1 MFINKI
7 GMKKTFI
14 KYFGFG
20 TNKDLDMMVHM
31 VGRSDLVGEPGKL
44 IGFDV
49 AIQKS
54 REMREDI
61 PETSPL
67 KITPRQLI
75 INNWGPDF
83 DMFVSV
89 PNPNGIAYGT
99 IWDLTPE
106 EIELVKEWEAVD
118 YGVQDEVWAIA
129 IDSKG
134 HFVQVET
141 QTLLRST
148 DKIDRVIKGADY
160 DPYVA
165 SKRIML
171 DLADDV
177 RIRYLER
184 KKNGIQ

>member
-1 MFINKI
+1 MNK
-7 GMKKTFI
+7 TYV

-31 VGRSDLVGEPGKL
+31 VGRSDLVGEPGRL

-49 AIQKS
+49 CIQKS
-54 REMREDI
+54 REMREEI

-67 KITPRQLI
+67 KIPPKDLI
-75 INNWGPDF
+75 IQNWGPDF
-83 DMFVSV
+83 DMFVSR

-99 IWDLTPE
+99 IWDLTQD
-106 EIELVKEWEAVD
+106 EIDLVKEWEAVD

-141 QTLLRST
+141 QTLLKPT
-148 DKIDRVIKGADY
+148 DKIDRIITGEDY
-160 DPYVA
+160 DPYIA
-165 SKRIML
+165 PKKSML
-171 DLADDV
+171 DLADDI

-184 KKNGIQ
+184 KKKGIR